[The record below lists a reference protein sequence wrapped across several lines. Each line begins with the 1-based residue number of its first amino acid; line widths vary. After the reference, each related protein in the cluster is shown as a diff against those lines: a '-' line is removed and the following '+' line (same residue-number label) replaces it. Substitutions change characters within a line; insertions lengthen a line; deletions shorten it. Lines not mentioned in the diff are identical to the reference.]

1 MESVSSK
8 AGLQQLSL
16 PNNRSIQV
24 ESLSSKPGSQQLG
37 MSKKR
42 TAQMEPSPKSQTE
55 SFESV
60 RSKLRESLAASLE
73 MVSQQQGKVATM
85 GKSSESEAASAPKQ
99 LHEVPQLA
107 EVAPANVDVALSRS
121 PEGHPE
127 TLSSKDH
134 QSVQKHTNDQSSP
147 HESFSGDNIED
158 ASKTWKFDGQEFQ
171 LKNIVPEED
180 IAFSN
185 SFLIKDELLQGN
197 GLCWAT
203 DLDAEPAE
211 TMEGQSAKRPKL
223 VDEEVCMDSGELK
236 PLSPETLA
244 FKIEAELFKLF
255 GGVNK
260 KYKEKGRSL
269 LFNLKDR
276 SNPELRERVISG
288 EISPERL
295 CSMTAEELASEE
307 LSQWRLA
314 KAEEFAQMVVLPDS
328 EVDIRRLVKKT
339 HKGEFQVEVEHDDS
353 VSVEVSVGA
362 SLLTQIK
369 SKTDEEVAQLQS
381 EGVKTETSEAADGH
395 DKNIS
400 EDHNLQNG
408 ITTLSHDGAD
418 PMQGL
423 MMEEL
428 KDTEFLPP
436 IVSLDEFMESL
447 DSEPPFENLP
457 VDAAQATPTSDE
469 KNTSDVDSK
478 LDSSNIGSVDL
489 VETSLNKFDKNRV
502 KYTRTESNIKRN
514 ETKKEPKYTRTGS
527 NIKSN
532 NFLPVSKTSPGGDTS
547 KVEYVWEGVLQLNSV
562 TVTVSGIFRSGEKT
576 STKEWPSLLEIKG
589 RVRLDA
595 FEKFLQEL
603 RMARSR
609 AIMVVQFS
617 WKEGSPD
624 SGRKNLCEVADS
636 YVVDERVGFAEPVS
650 GVELYFCPPHSRFVA
665 MLGKHLSKD
674 HTETLNSADN
684 GLIGV
689 VVWRK
694 ALETSTNSPNSSS
707 YHKHNLKKQQS
718 LRRHQVKDS
727 NVNVMSKPLPPLGS
741 PPTNPEPPVDDEPI
755 DDVPPGFGPA
765 AARDEDDLP
774 EFDFVKPPNP
784 RVLQFP
790 GPNPSQGLGMS
801 MTSLHKPVRPQSF
814 HPVEQMR
821 DLVSKYGQGLKT
833 ASTVNW
839 QQSRGIGVEVQP
851 WNDDDDIPEWQ
862 PHPPTQQLPPPPASI
877 VHGFQQPTLHAVNQ
891 HPQQRLVSM
900 SSQQLPRHLSQPLG
914 PLVPQ
919 QHPMPLQP
927 PPPPLNMMP
936 MQGHQTVAPSWQQQG
951 SWWPHPPTT
960 SHGLPVRAS
969 GSMQPCLYG
978 DQPNEGQFYRTPGFG
993 AMQHMER
1000 RQDTSRSRGF

>member
-8 AGLQQLSL
+8 AGLQQLSV
-16 PNNRSIQV
+16 PNNRSVQM
-24 ESLSSKPGSQQLG
+24 ESQSSKPGSQQLG
-37 MSKKR
+37 LSKKR
-42 TAQMEPSPKSQTE
+42 TAQMEPSTKSQTE

-60 RSKLRESLAASLE
+60 RSKLRESLAASLA
-73 MVSQQQGKVATM
+73 MVSQQQSKVATV
-85 GKSSESEAASAPKQ
+85 GKNSESETASAPKQ
-99 LHEVPQLA
+99 LHEIPQLA
-107 EVAPANVDVALSRS
+107 EVAPANVV
-121 PEGHPE
+121 
-127 TLSSKDH
+127 
-134 QSVQKHTNDQSSP
+134 
-147 HESFSGDNIED
+147 
-158 ASKTWKFDGQEFQ
+158 
-171 LKNIVPEED
+171 
-180 IAFSN
+180 
-185 SFLIKDELLQGN
+185 KDELLQGN

-203 DLDAEPAE
+203 DLTAEPSE
-211 TMEGQSAKRPKL
+211 TMEGHSAKRPKL
-223 VDEEVCMDSGELK
+223 VDEEVCVHSSELK

-244 FKIEAELFKLF
+244 FKIEAELFKLY

-314 KAEEFAQMVVLPDS
+314 KAEELAHMVVLPDS

-362 SLLTQIK
+362 SSLTQTK

-381 EGVKTETSEAADGH
+381 KAVKTETSEAAGVH

-400 EDHNLQNG
+400 EDHNLQSG
-408 ITTLSHDGAD
+408 LTTLSHDGTD

-428 KDTEFLPP
+428 KDAEFLPP

-469 KNTSDVDSK
+469 KIASDVDSK
-478 LDSSNIGSVDL
+478 LDSSNIGSVDP
-489 VETSLNKFDKNRV
+489 VDTSLNKLDKNEV
-502 KYTRTESNIKRN
+502 KYTRTNSNIKSN
-514 ETKKEPKYTRTGS
+514 DAKKEAKYTRTGS
-527 NIKSN
+527 SIKSTN
-532 NFLPVSKTSPGGDTS
+532 ILAISKTYPGGDTL
-547 KVEYVWEGVLQLNSV
+547 KVEYVWEGVLQLNSA

-603 RMARSR
+603 RMSRSR
-609 AIMVVQFS
+609 AIMVVQFC

-624 SGRKNLCEVADS
+624 SGCMSLSEVADS
-636 YVVDERVGFAEPVS
+636 YVVDERVGFAEPVP
-650 GVELYFCPPHSRFVA
+650 GVELYFCPPHLSIVE

-694 ALETSTNSPNSSS
+694 AFETSTISPNSSS
-707 YHKHNLKKQQS
+707 HHKHNLKKQQS
-718 LRRHQVKDS
+718 LRRHQVKDT
-727 NVNVMSKPLPPLGS
+727 NVNVTSKPPAPLGA
-741 PPTNPEPPVDDEPI
+741 PPTNPNPPPDEEPI

-765 AARDEDDLP
+765 AAKDEDDLP
-774 EFDFVKPPNP
+774 EFDFVNPPNP
-784 RVLQFP
+784 PVLQFP
-790 GPNPSQGLGMS
+790 GSNPSQGLGMS
-801 MTSLHKPVRPQSF
+801 MTPSHTPARLQSF

-821 DLVSKYGQGLKT
+821 DLVSKYGQGLKIPS
-833 ASTVNW
+833 AVNW
-839 QQSRGIGVEVQP
+839 QQSRGIGVEVHP

-862 PHPPTQQLPPPPASI
+862 PQPPTHHLPPPPPPPPLL
-877 VHGFQQPTLHAVNQ
+877 HGFQQPTQ
-891 HPQQRLVSM
+891 HTLNPQHLVSM
-900 SSQQLPRHLSQPLG
+900 SSQQLLPRHPSQPLG
-914 PLVPQ
+914 PSVPQ
-919 QHPMPLQP
+919 QHPMQIPMPLPLQP
-927 PPPPLNMMP
+927 PQPPMNMTQVQ
-936 MQGHQTVAPSWQQQG
+936 MQGHQTGAPAWQQQG
-951 SWWPHPPTT
+951 SWWTHPPT
-960 SHGLPVRAS
+960 SHAHGLPVQPS
-969 GSMQPCLYG
+969 GSMQPCHYG
-978 DQPNEGQFYRTPGFG
+978 DQPNEGQFYRTPPGFG
-993 AMQHMER
+993 AMQHNMER
-1000 RQDTSRSRGF
+1000 RRDTSRNSRGF